1 MDDTRN
7 AITNFEGKTG
17 ILSWPNLDDLARVV
31 CSADCSDIYGEENER
46 SNGVGLGDMGESG
59 LLQMNLRSVEGGGGG
74 EGREGYKTSSGGL
87 R

>member
-7 AITNFEGKTG
+7 TITNFEGKPG

-31 CSADCSDIYGEENER
+31 CSTDCSDIYGDETER
-46 SNGVGLGDMGESG
+46 SNGVELGDMDKVG

-74 EGREGYKTSSGGL
+74 EGREGCETSSGGL